1 MAKRKKPIDDGFG
14 NAVNRTE
21 DLKQQIITG
30 ADVLD
35 TEGDPRVGVLVL
47 DTPAGH
53 YQFFVSEPMA
63 NNLIQL
69 LRDFLA
75 GDSDRLP

>member
-1 MAKRKKPIDDGFG
+1 MAKRKKPIDPEYG

-21 DLKQQIITG
+21 DLKQQIVTG
-30 ADVLD
+30 IDIFD
-35 TEGDPRVGVLVL
+35 TEGEPRVGVLVL

-53 YQFFVSEPMA
+53 YQFFVAEAVA
-63 NNLIQL
+63 NDLIQL

-75 GDSDRLP
+75 GDVDRLP

>member
-1 MAKRKKPIDDGFG
+1 MAKRKKSPDDDFG

-21 DLKQQIITG
+21 DLKQQIIT
-30 ADVLD
+30 DVDIFD
-35 TEGDPRVGVLVL
+35 TDGEPRVGVLVL

-53 YQFFVSEPMA
+53 YQFFVAEAVA
-63 NNLIQL
+63 NEMIQT

-75 GDSDRLP
+75 GDVDRLP